1 MATSGSS
8 GKRQENR
15 SKGKGKTTTNL
26 KPNFCSNQHGN
37 RSEDGTR
44 KHITCYC
51 CGYPGHFTQEC
62 PRWNGSITSPLGFS
76 DGRQDGRRMHITC
89 NCCGYPGHFT
99 QECPRWNGPLT
110 APLGSSDGRQ
120 ETQYSLTLNSYQQN
134 IENRYCQDQMDGI
147 ITCLVCGEEGHYT
160 CDCPM
165 KDRERKVIC
174 TLCSKKG
181 HCYLWCCQQNKSEN
195 LACTRCGE
203 IGHSAS
209 TNGLSCSSCDE
220 HHPHGECRMSEVTCF
235 ICDSRDHYLAQCPL
249 NSALTA
255 VCKDQRENLQAAL
268 QLALSKQGNS
278 LSTPAKP
285 SVESQA
291 CKPSFA
297 KNPAGK
303 KPKSRKCYSC
313 GETGH
318 FANGC
323 ISISKVPTPSKSN
336 PEVRTGNT
344 TTRVLKTICLKCN
357 EEGHHGNHCPQKS
370 GATSANLSRELEES
384 STIPTSSNL
393 CKELKE
399 QDPPTAKHSSE
410 MKPVLSAGCFIC
422 SEEGHRAFSCPLRH
436 PALTPDKSSPLVTVD
451 NIPAR
456 LLICYS
462 CGEEGHKSNQCSQKR
477 QKRQKR

>member
-8 GKRQENR
+8 GKSQEIR
-15 SKGKGKTTTNL
+15 SKGKWKTTTDL
-26 KPNFCSNQHGN
+26 KSNFCSNQHEN

-62 PRWNGSITSPLGFS
+62 PRWNG
-76 DGRQDGRRMHITC
+76 
-89 NCCGYPGHFT
+89 
-99 QECPRWNGPLT
+99 PLT
-110 APLGSSDGRQ
+110 APLGSSEGRQ
-120 ETQYSLTLNSYQQN
+120 ETQYFLTLNSYQQN
-134 IENRYCQDQMDGI
+134 IESRYCQDQMDGI

-165 KDRERKVIC
+165 KDQEDKVIC

-195 LACTRCGE
+195 LACNRCGE

-220 HHPHGECRMSEVTCF
+220 HHPHVECQMSEVTCF

-268 QLALSKQGNS
+268 RLALSKQGNS
-278 LSTPAKP
+278 LSTPARP
-285 SVESQA
+285 SIESQA

-297 KNPAGK
+297 KKPAGK
-303 KPKSRKCYSC
+303 KPKSPGKCFSC
-313 GETGH
+313 GEEGH

-323 ISISKVPTPSKSN
+323 PSKPKVPTPNKSN
-336 PEVRTGNT
+336 PKVRTGNT

-357 EEGHHGNHCPQKS
+357 EEGHHANHCPQKS
-370 GATSANLSRELEES
+370 GATSTNLSRELEES

-399 QDPPTAKHSSE
+399 RDPPTAKHSSE
-410 MKPVLSAGCFIC
+410 MKPVLSVGCFIC
-422 SEEGHRAFSCPLRH
+422 GEEGHRARSCPLKH
-436 PALTPDKSSPLVTVD
+436 QVLTLDKSSPLV
-451 NIPAR
+451 
-456 LLICYS
+456 CYS

-477 QKRQKR
+477 QKR